1 MALFTFVS
9 AGKTKAADLKS
20 AQGVVED
27 IPTIQAFLDEPV
39 PDSDLQKIVNAG
51 INSQS
56 AMNGQSWHFSVV
68 TNKAVEANFLGY
80 GAKIISSPTI
90 ALNGD
95 NKEHFKKILGIP
107 EDMSAKAVLIIGK
120 RILLLL

>member
-9 AGKTKAADLKS
+9 AGKTKTADLKS

-56 AMNGQSWHFSVV
+56 AMNGQPWHFSVV
-68 TNKAVEANFLGY
+68 TFVK
-80 GAKIISSPTI
+80 
-90 ALNGD
+90 
-95 NKEHFKKILGIP
+95 
-107 EDMSAKAVLIIGK
+107 
-120 RILLLL
+120 